1 MLIALDRLVNE
12 GRTRAMLSDSDPLTR
27 EFSAMAKSI
36 EAGQYPHPMEI
47 WELSTALREAGASAW
62 ADWLH
67 EYLPK

>member
-1 MLIALDRLVNE
+1 
-12 GRTRAMLSDSDPLTR
+12 MLSDSDPLTR